1 MQTSTCSL
9 CLLWRCGENILLGQT
24 EKNDSLCPLKGDN
37 MVLVIF
43 LPNCLGGLMAGFV
56 DTNKLASSIGHL
68 VGGRLKPI
76 CCFTFSS
83 IIAVVVKNLKC
94 ERPMMNSL
102 KSTSPLPSSSKMSIT
117 LLKLLGMGSRCGWTI
132 TWRGDS
138 AAIQART
145 WTPNT
150 LLQRN
155 YTLCI
160 RALPMMMSSFAFNDN
175 HEQKFSYLYWSR
187 KNPFSLSNMCSIFYH
202 NQF

>member
-1 MQTSTCSL
+1 MFFLGKWSLSDGAQPVVRRSKLNGLQSQTTYFQRIS
-9 CLLWRCGENILLGQT
+9 GI
-24 EKNDSLCPLKGDN
+24 D
-37 MVLVIF
+37 
-43 LPNCLGGLMAGFV
+43 
-56 DTNKLASSIGHL
+56 KLDI
-68 VGGRLKPI
+68 KPI
-76 CCFTFSS
+76 CCFIFDHQTTILVILS
-83 IIAVVVKNLKC
+83 INLKC
-94 ERPMMNSL
+94 ERPIMNSL

>member
-9 CLLWRCGENILLGQT
+9 CLLWRCGENILLGQKERKWFILFT
-24 EKNDSLCPLKGDN
+24 QRWQYGFSD
-37 MVLVIF
+37 
-43 LPNCLGGLMAGFV
+43 CLGGLMAGFV